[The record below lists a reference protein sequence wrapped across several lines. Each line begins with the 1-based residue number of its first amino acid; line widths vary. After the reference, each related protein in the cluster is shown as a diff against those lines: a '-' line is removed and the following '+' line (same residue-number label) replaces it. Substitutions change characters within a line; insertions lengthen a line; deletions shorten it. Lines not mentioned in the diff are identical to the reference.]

1 MIAILFVLAFV
12 GAAVLDVLHVVYLRA
27 VERGQA
33 HAAARWS
40 VIMYA
45 IGAAGFYL
53 CVDRGWAFMLPEA
66 LGYYVGTWVAMHASR
81 HGSRNM
87 SCML

>member
-1 MIAILFVLAFV
+1 MTALFAVLAFA
-12 GAAVLDVLHVVYLRA
+12 GAAVLDVVHVVYLRA

-40 VIMYA
+40 VVIYA
-45 IGAAGFYL
+45 IGCAGFYL

-66 LGYYVGTWVAMHASR
+66 LGYYVGTWLAMHVSR
-81 HGSRNM
+81 HDARNDACT
-87 SCML
+87 S